1 MKYTVK
7 KHQNGKETIVILET
21 DDRKK
26 ALMNYKK
33 ECKKAQEERKKLGIK
48 ERIRIELFRF
58 DYEIAHCNF
67 DAVFKD
73 DGTIKVVTSDM
84 IKYDYLSNNPRKV
97 EE

>member
-1 MKYTVK
+1 MKYTIK
-7 KHQNGKETIVILET
+7 KHQNGKGTIVIFET

-26 ALMNYKK
+26 ALMNYKE
-33 ECKKAQEERKKLGIK
+33 ECEKAQEERKELGIK
-48 ERIRIELFRF
+48 ERIRIELSRF

>member
-1 MKYTVK
+1 MKYTIK
-7 KHQNGKETIVILET
+7 KHQNGKGTIVILET

-26 ALMNYKK
+26 ALMNYKE
-33 ECKKAQEERKKLGIK
+33 ECEKAQEERKKLGIK

-73 DGTIKVVTSDM
+73 DETIKVVTSDM

-97 EE
+97 EK

>member
-1 MKYTVK
+1 MKYTIK
-7 KHQNGKETIVILET
+7 KHQNGKGTIVIFET
-21 DDRKK
+21 DDRNE
-26 ALMNYKK
+26 ALVNYKEVCEK
-33 ECKKAQEERKKLGIK
+33 VQEERKELGIK

-73 DGTIKVVTSDM
+73 DGTIKVITSDM

-97 EE
+97 EK

>member
-1 MKYTVK
+1 MKYTIK
-7 KHQNGKETIVILET
+7 KHQNGKECE
-21 DDRKK
+21 
-26 ALMNYKK
+26 
-33 ECKKAQEERKKLGIK
+33 KAQEERKGLGIK

-84 IKYDYLSNNPRKV
+84 IKHDYLSNNPRKV

>member
-1 MKYTVK
+1 MKYTIK
-7 KHQNGKETIVILET
+7 KHQNGKGTIVIFET
-21 DDRKK
+21 DDRNE
-26 ALMNYKK
+26 ALVNYKE
-33 ECKKAQEERKKLGIK
+33 ECEKAQEERKKLGIK

-73 DGTIKVVTSDM
+73 DGTIKVVTSEM
-84 IKYDYLSNNPRKV
+84 IKHDYLSNNPRKV